1 VISGNN
7 TSFQSQLIVGD
18 HLQIRG
24 QIYRVISI
32 DSDSRMV
39 VQPPYRGITATGIKA
54 TIREDV
60 RVPQDQWNIDP
71 CDGTG
76 PNGYVFDIHKIQMC
90 YADYSWYGAGKIRFG
105 TKDAKGHIHYHHEFV
120 HNNKLNESYLRS
132 GNLPAR
138 YEIENGDAPTSAP
151 TLFHFGTSVIMDGT
165 FDDDDAYLFTAQSKP
180 FVFALGLTQTV
191 TSTANSLFSEITLN
205 SRRVFVYSFQ
215 CTEADANKAIVG
227 QLIKDA
233 TGNIPDGTY
242 VSQVQKAGNSSR
254 IFASFPATSSVP
266 NNPEIANGTVFTIG
280 ENAFGNGGVD
290 LTRPIP
296 LISIRLAPAV
306 DSGIT
311 GAVGEREIINR
322 MQMKLDSG
330 AITTNKSVNVFFILN
345 GNPSKL
351 TFEKAQPPSLSNFIS
366 HDTGDIIKDGTVIF
380 SSQAAS
386 GTNNFVL
393 TGLIDMGNSIL
404 GGDSVYPN
412 GPDLLTIAIQPT
424 DTSTITQASPLLVN
438 GKLSWSESQA

>member
-1 VISGNN
+1 MITGTD
-7 TSFQSQLIVGD
+7 TSFQTQLTVGSYV
-18 HLQIRG
+18 QVRG
-24 QIYRVISI
+24 QMYRVIAI
-32 DSDSRMV
+32 DSDSRLV

-60 RVPQDQWNIDP
+60 RIPQELWNIDP
-71 CDGTG
+71 CDGSG
-76 PNGYVFDIHKIQMC
+76 PTGYVLDIHKIQMC

-105 TKDAKGHIHYHHEFV
+105 TKDAKGHIHYHHEFI

-138 YEIENGDAPTSAP
+138 YEIENGESPTSAP

-191 TSTANSLFSEITLN
+191 TSTAASSFSEITLN

-215 CTEADANKAIVG
+215 CSGADADKAIVG
-227 QLIKDA
+227 QLVKDA

-242 VSQVQKAGNSSR
+242 VSQVQKAGASSK
-254 IFASFPATSSVP
+254 IFTSFPATTSVP
-266 NNPEIANGTVFTIG
+266 NNTEIPTSTTFTLG
-280 ENAFGNGGVD
+280 ENAFGNGAVD

-351 TFEKAQPPSLSNFIS
+351 TFEKVQAPSLSNSIS
-366 HDTGDIIKDGTVIF
+366 HDTGDIIRDGTVIF
-380 SSQAAS
+380 SSQAS
-386 GTNNFVL
+386 VGTTTFNL
-393 TGLIDMGNSIL
+393 SGLIDMGNSIL

-424 DTSTITQASPLLVN
+424 DTSTITQAAPLQVN

>member
-1 VISGNN
+1 
-7 TSFQSQLIVGD
+7 
-18 HLQIRG
+18 
-24 QIYRVISI
+24 
-32 DSDSRMV
+32 
-39 VQPPYRGITATGIKA
+39 
-54 TIREDV
+54 
-60 RVPQDQWNIDP
+60 
-71 CDGTG
+71 
-76 PNGYVFDIHKIQMC
+76 MC

-138 YEIENGDAPTSAP
+138 YEIENGDSPTSAP

-180 FVFALGLTQTV
+180 FVFAVGLTQTV
-191 TSTANSLFSEITLN
+191 TSTQASTFSEITLN

-215 CTEADANKAIVG
+215 CSGADADKATVG

-233 TGNIPDGTY
+233 TGNIPDGTF
-242 VSQVQKAGNSSR
+242 VSQVQKAGASSR
-254 IFASFPATSSVP
+254 IFTSYPQTTAVP
-266 NNPEIANGTVFTIG
+266 NNPEIPTSTVFTIG
-280 ENAFGNGGVD
+280 ENAFGNGAVD

-330 AITTNKSVNVFFILN
+330 AVTTSKSVNVFFILN

-351 TFEKAQPPSLSNFIS
+351 TFEKVQSPSLSNLIS
-366 HDTGDIIKDGTVIF
+366 HDTGDIIAGGTVIF
-380 SSQAAS
+380 STQASAGS
-386 GTNNFVL
+386 TNFDIS
-393 TGLIDMGNSIL
+393 GLIDMGNSVL

-424 DTSTITQASPLLVN
+424 DTSTITQASPLVVT